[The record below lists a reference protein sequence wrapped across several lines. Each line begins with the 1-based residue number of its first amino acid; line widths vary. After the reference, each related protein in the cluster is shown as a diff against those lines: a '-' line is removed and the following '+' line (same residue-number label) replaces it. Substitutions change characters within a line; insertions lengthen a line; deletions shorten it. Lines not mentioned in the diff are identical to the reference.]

1 MERDF
6 TYIDDL
12 VISIYKLSKKKPK
25 KYSKV
30 NYAND
35 TLSDYGPY
43 RIVNIGNSLPVNLID
58 YIKIIENNLGIK
70 AKKKFIKHQIG
81 DVKSTWSDVS
91 LLKSL
96 INFEPK
102 TDINVGIK
110 KFIAWYLEY
119 YKEND
124 EDFNYRRVGLY
135 RFSCRSFVD

>member
-12 VISIYKLSKKKPK
+12 VISIYKLSKKNPK
-25 KYSKV
+25 KYSKA

-70 AKKKFIKHQIG
+70 AKE
-81 DVKSTWSDVS
+81 VY
-91 LLKSL
+91 
-96 INFEPK
+96 K
-102 TDINVGIK
+102 TSN
-110 KFIAWYLEY
+110 W
-119 YKEND
+119 
-124 EDFNYRRVGLY
+124 R
-135 RFSCRSFVD
+135 C